1 MVYNKSSEKEIW
13 TMKKV
18 WIGFGIV
25 LVACF
30 TVYGLVST
38 VNASSS
44 PAAIAA
50 ETSAKAECPMAK
62 QTAAGECSLSKSEC
76 DQTKQT
82 ASADC
87 CKKDACEKDSA
98 QTAQADSGCCQKQAA
113 EGTSQTAL
121 NTESQ

>member
-1 MVYNKSSEKEIW
+1 
-13 TMKKV
+13 MKKV

-25 LVACF
+25 LVASL
-30 TVYGLVST
+30 TVYGLVSS

-50 ETSAKAECPMAK
+50 DTSAKAECPVA
-62 QTAAGECSLSKSEC
+62 
-76 DQTKQT
+76 KQT

-87 CKKDACEKDSA
+87 CKQDAGCCKKDGCEKDGA
-98 QTAQADSGCCQKQAA
+98 QTAQTDSGCCPKKAA
-113 EGTSQTAL
+113 EGTTQTAL